1 MPEAEVNDITIAY
14 ETIGSE
20 NDRPLLLIAG
30 LTSQM
35 VTWPDEFCRRLV
47 AAGHFVIRFDN
58 RDCGLSSKIESG
70 GVPDVEALMA
80 DARAGKPVEAP
91 YSLSDMA
98 ADAVGLLAILGLD
111 RAHVCGLSMG
121 GMIAQLMA
129 VEYPDRVA
137 SLISM
142 MSTTGRPGLPG
153 PTPEATQAMLSM
165 PPVERGAYVRYLTG
179 VYRAFAGESQAFD
192 AKLSDAVARD
202 ELALAV
208 ASHATS
214 KITEMDDLFRVG
226 TLGFRGEALASIAE
240 VSQLRL
246 RSRPATSDAGMEL
259 EVNGGHIGEL
269 APCGC
274 PVGTAIEIRNLFF
287 NTPVRRKFLRTA
299 QTEMGHCTEAFTR
312 IALAHENVHFT
323 LRHGDRQR
331 DMMHAE
337 AESVASGRQSSAPH
351 NINA

>member
-1 MPEAEVNDITIAY
+1 VPEAEVNDITIAY

-129 VEYPDRVA
+129 VEYPDRVV

-192 AKLSDAVARD
+192 AKLSDAVAGQAYDRSFYLMGFARQMAAIMASGNREEKLAQVTAPTLVIHGTSDSLVPPDHGRATADAIPDAELVLIEQLGHGLSFPALWD
-202 ELALAV
+202 EIVSAI
-208 ASHATS
+208 ASHTRVAAT
-214 KITEMDDLFRVG
+214 
-226 TLGFRGEALASIAE
+226 
-240 VSQLRL
+240 
-246 RSRPATSDAGMEL
+246 
-259 EVNGGHIGEL
+259 
-269 APCGC
+269 
-274 PVGTAIEIRNLFF
+274 
-287 NTPVRRKFLRTA
+287 
-299 QTEMGHCTEAFTR
+299 
-312 IALAHENVHFT
+312 
-323 LRHGDRQR
+323 
-331 DMMHAE
+331 
-337 AESVASGRQSSAPH
+337 
-351 NINA
+351 